1 MTLGLDGNS
10 DNVEDD
16 GEGDTKFRDDR
27 LLVLGISS
35 TFSVP
40 SPGDIFEYP
49 VKQKML

>member
-1 MTLGLDGNS
+1 MLGLDGNS
-10 DNVEDD
+10 EDVEDD

-27 LLVLGISS
+27 LLGSSS